1 MRRPPVLLSGR
12 SPSASV
18 LQGSFWWICV
28 GRFVLRVP
36 LAPPVPAGA
45 ASPWRRAPRGCLV
58 PGCLGPLKA
67 AVRLWQRAL
76 GCLLPGCLLPGCL
89 LPVKAALAAPWWPS
103 PPDYLLP
110 GLPELLKALASPG
123 RRAPLVC
130 CLAPGLLGPW
140 KGAGAASWR
149 RTAPDCL
156 PTRLLGPWKVA
167 VRSWRR
173 APSGCG
179 LPGRPVPLK
188 VLVSPWWQPP
198 PDCLAPG
205 RLGALQVA
213 VVAS

>member
-1 MRRPPVLLSGR
+1 MRRPPILLSGR
-12 SPSASV
+12 FPSAIV
-18 LQGSFWWICV
+18 QRGGSWWIYV
-28 GRFVLRVP
+28 GRFVLLVP

-76 GCLLPGCLLPGCL
+76 GCLLPGCL

-156 PTRLLGPWKVA
+156 PTGLLA
-167 VRSWRR
+167 RTR
-173 APSGCG
+173 
-179 LPGRPVPLK
+179 
-188 VLVSPWWQPP
+188 
-198 PDCLAPG
+198 
-205 RLGALQVA
+205 
-213 VVAS
+213 VV